1 MKTIKIIDLLN
12 KLANG
17 EEVPE
22 KIKYN
27 DRIYTRFQNLDGNRL
42 YYYQALNECVFLV
55 EQISSVG
62 ELLNE
67 VELIEEDNN
76 VIGKILTTYD
86 GEIIDYVNGE
96 KHLINTNRKDINIY
110 IPKINEL
117 INEINKLK
125 RNNNGK

>member
-1 MKTIKIIDLLN
+1 MNKIKVIDLLN
-12 KLANG
+12 MISKG

-27 DRIYTRFQNLDGNRL
+27 DRIYTRFQNLNGNRL
-42 YYYQALNECVFLV
+42 YYYQVLNECVFLV

>member
-1 MKTIKIIDLLN
+1 MKIIDLLN
-12 KLANG
+12 KIANG

-27 DRIYTRFQNLDGNRL
+27 DRIYTRFQNLNGNRL
-42 YYYQALNECVFLV
+42 YYYQVLNEGVFLV

-125 RNNNGK
+125 EDK

>member
-27 DRIYTRFQNLDGNRL
+27 DRIYTRFQNLNGNRL
-42 YYYQALNECVFLV
+42 YYYQVLNECVFLV